1 MNWMMQNSIRTI
13 LLGVAHNLFNK
24 KFSTVVVIEIILIT
38 FLLSLILLGILFKAK
53 EKSIREEYEK
63 PHIVPLMTEPAK
75 EYEVFYL

>member
-1 MNWMMQNSIRTI
+1 MMQNSIRTI

-38 FLLSLILLGILFKAK
+38 FLLSLILLGILFKDK

-63 PHIVPLMTEPAK
+63 PHIVPLMTEPTK

>member
-13 LLGVAHNLFNK
+13 VLGVAHNLFNK

-53 EKSIREEYEK
+53 EKSIRDEYEK
-63 PHIVPLMTEPAK
+63 PHIVPLVIEPAK
-75 EYEVFYL
+75 GYEFINL

>member
-13 LLGVAHNLFNK
+13 LLGVAYTFFNK

-38 FLLSLILLGILFKAK
+38 FLLSLIFLGILFKAK

-63 PHIVPLMTEPAK
+63 PHIVPLMTEPEK
-75 EYEVFYL
+75 NYEVINL